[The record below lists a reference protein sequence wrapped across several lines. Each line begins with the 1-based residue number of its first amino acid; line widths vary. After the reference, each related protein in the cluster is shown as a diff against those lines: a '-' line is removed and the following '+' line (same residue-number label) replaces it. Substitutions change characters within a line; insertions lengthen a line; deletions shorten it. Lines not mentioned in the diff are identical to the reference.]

1 MKALRTLNRADWSAA
16 GWLLPARLLR
26 LRNTSLW
33 DKLTLALIALAVLLV
48 VATFRS
54 YGVTWDED
62 CQNWY
67 GNLVFTYYL
76 SLIGAVRPPHWLLL
90 YQYADM
96 YNYGALFDLTAAAVN
111 RVSPLGVFET
121 RHLLN
126 GLVGVLGLVGAWK
139 LGRRLGGP
147 RAGFAA
153 ALLLL
158 LTPNYYG
165 QMFNNP
171 KDIPFAVGSIWAIY
185 CLVRVIPRLPRPP
198 LRMVVKLGVATGLA
212 MGIRVGGLLLLCYLG
227 LVLCL
232 WGAWQAIAARRLS
245 VLVTAS
251 WTTFWRVFAP
261 VASIA
266 YALMLAFWPWAQ
278 SDPIHHPLQALA
290 VFSKEVFWTKVLF
303 DGQLIA
309 ADHLPW
315 DYLPVFIGLALP
327 ELVLVLLLA
336 APVVA
341 VVHLARR
348 DAWQPERVLPL
359 FLLGF
364 AIVFPVAYAIAAK
377 AVLFNGMRHFI
388 FVLPPIAV
396 AAALVGERTL
406 AWLDG
411 FAYRKPVYATL
422 ALYGLAH
429 VSIMAM
435 LHPDQYVYYNAFVGG
450 VPGAENRFKLDYWAN
465 SFAEAVRGLE
475 TRLRQQYGADFE
487 DREFTVAVQG
497 PVVSARY
504 YFPPNFRSVTSAKDA
519 DFVIGLS
526 LQDAGRS
533 LTDRPY
539 VKITRLGALMS
550 VVVDHREALA
560 EQRLAKRPL
569 AGAAIR
575 RPASASYP

>member
-1 MKALRTLNRADWSAA
+1 MNALRTLGRAALSAA
-16 GWLLPARLLR
+16 GLSLTAPLRRLHAMR
-26 LRNTSLW
+26 LW
-33 DKLTLALIALAVLLV
+33 DRLALALIALAALLV

-67 GNLVFTYYL
+67 GNLALTYYL
-76 SLIGAVRPPHWLLL
+76 SLIGAARAPHWLLL
-90 YQYADM
+90 YQYADL
-96 YNYGALFDLTAAAVN
+96 YNYGALFDVIAAAVN
-111 RVSPLGVFET
+111 RFSPLGVFET

-158 LTPNYYG
+158 LIPNYYG

-171 KDIPFAVGSIWAIY
+171 KDIPFAVGCIWAIY
-185 CLVRVIPRLPRPP
+185 YLVRVIPLLPRPP
-198 LRMVVKLGVATGLA
+198 LRIVVKLGVAIGLA
-212 MGIRVGGLLLLCYLG
+212 MGVRVGGLLLLCYLG
-227 LVLCL
+227 LLLCL
-232 WGAWQAIAARRLS
+232 WGAWQAIAAPRLS
-245 VLVTAS
+245 LLVAAGC
-251 WTTFWRVFAP
+251 TTFWRVFAP
-261 VASIA
+261 VALIA

-327 ELVLVLLLA
+327 ELVFVLLIA
-336 APVVA
+336 APFVA

-348 DAWQPERVLPL
+348 DTWRPERVLPL

-364 AIVFPVAYAIAAK
+364 AIVFPVAYAIAVR

-396 AAALVGERTL
+396 VAALVGERAL

-411 FAYRKPVYATL
+411 FEYRKPVYATL

-429 VSIMAM
+429 VSVMAM

-465 SFAEAVRGLE
+465 SFAEAVSGLE
-475 TRLRQQYGADFE
+475 TRLRKQYGADFE

-497 PVVSARY
+497 PIVSARY
-504 YFPPNFRSVTSAKDA
+504 YFPPNFRSVADPKDA
-519 DFVIGLS
+519 DFVIGFS
-526 LQDAGRS
+526 LQD
-533 LTDRPY
+533 TDRALSDRAL
-539 VKITRLGALMS
+539 VKVTRMGALMS

-560 EQRLAKRPL
+560 EQRLMKRPV
-569 AGAAIR
+569 AGAMPR
-575 RPASASYP
+575 RTSRTAYP